1 MLEYVCT
8 ECRCEFCLSSFQALL
23 HAINNGGHGNI
34 IEPAVCTLR
43 HITSRH
49 PNAEMAQNAVRQ
61 QNGIPLLAGFLL
73 QQCHW
78 PLLKALIGVLHNLTL
93 CQENHAMLQEQSCIP
108 KLLQRLN
115 RENANKRSVMG
126 GPPGYVVSGDSSL
139 VLAYLVEWLGPEL
152 NNIQCWQCC
161 QIVDPSSL
169 PL

>member
-43 HITSRH
+43 HITSCH

-61 QNGIPLLAGFLL
+61 QNGIPLLVGFLL

-78 PLLKALIGVLHNLTL
+78 PLLKALIGVLRNLAV
-93 CQENHAMLQEQSCIP
+93 CQENHAVLREQSCIP
-108 KLLQRLN
+108 KLWQLLN
-115 RENANKRSVMG
+115 RAYEDANKSSVMG
-126 GPPGYVVSGDSSL
+126 GPPGYIVRGDGSL
-139 VLAYLVEWLGPEL
+139 ILVYSVELGPWL
-152 NNIQCWQCC
+152 KN
-161 QIVDPSSL
+161 VG
-169 PL
+169 